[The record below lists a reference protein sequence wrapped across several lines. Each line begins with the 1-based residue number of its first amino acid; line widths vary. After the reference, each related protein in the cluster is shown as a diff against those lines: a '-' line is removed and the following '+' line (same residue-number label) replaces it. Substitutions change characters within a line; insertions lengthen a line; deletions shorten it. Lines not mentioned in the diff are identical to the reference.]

1 MFEQHLYEQELLAP
15 EPQTGDL
22 FQNYEI
28 KSWEFSPR
36 IYKILASSVI
46 INVLAFVIIGQT
58 NLLTMKGCDSPFVG
72 RVCQVLDMAYIGAV
86 MFGTERDYVDA
97 AYERIDLGE
106 ADITMI
112 DVSGEAPPLSYPEGY
127 FQIANPQEF
136 AMLKAQS
143 ENPGSGYLAPGIPA
157 GPSSG
162 PNMLSTVPKLPRAN
176 PNAVKGDVPKSPFSI
191 EDDEGETVGKAGN
204 RGRPGKLPGD
214 PTNANANVDQQVAD
228 SNTNSNTPTVNPTDP
243 VSGVEINK
251 RPMVDLGN
259 FVNELQANKEVNLQS
274 EFIVNAQGKLD
285 KNGRLDPKTFRFV
298 EAKSVD
304 ENMIA
309 VVKESIEAINV
320 AGYLQYLKDLSGKD
334 FRLQLQQDAE
344 NISAV
349 VQSEMETDT
358 RARSVKSAIDLAI
371 SIVKTRK
378 TAADADQNDK
388 DDLLLLEN
396 AKVEVD
402 GKKVIIRF
410 AVPKAVAHPMIQRK
424 LAEQAAEAKKPSGN
438 AMIKPNDNTAAK

>member
-1 MFEQHLYEQELLAP
+1 MFEQHLYEQELLAS
-15 EPQTGDL
+15 EPQPGDL
-22 FQNYEI
+22 FHNYEI
-28 KSWEFSPR
+28 KNWEFSPR

-97 AYERIDLGE
+97 AYERIDLGD

-136 AMLKAQS
+136 AMLKLQS
-143 ENPGSGYLAPGIPA
+143 ENPGAGYLAPGIPA
-157 GPSSG
+157 GPSNG
-162 PNMLSTVPKLPRAN
+162 PNMLNTVPKLPRSN
-176 PNAVKGDVPKSPFSI
+176 PNAVKGEVPKSPFSI
-191 EDDEGETVGKAGN
+191 EDDEDETVGKVGN
-204 RGRPGKLPGD
+204 RGRPGKMPND
-214 PTNANANVDQQVAD
+214 SKNSNTNVDQQVAD
-228 SNTNSNTPTVNPTDP
+228 VNTNSNTPTVNPTDP

-274 EFIVNAQGKLD
+274 EFIINAQGKLD

-371 SIVKTRK
+371 SIVKNRK
-378 TAADADQNDK
+378 TASDADQNDK

-438 AMIKPNDNTAAK
+438 AMIKPNDNTAVK